1 MYRVVLI
8 DDEQIILKGL
18 SKVVKWADFRC
29 AVAGTAGSAA
39 QGTALIREVRP
50 DIVFTDIRMPDQ
62 DGLTMLAGLRSEFPE
77 MRIAVL
83 TGYRDFACAQEAIR
97 LGVTRFLLKPS
108 KMDEIHEALR
118 AMTAQLDGR
127 RAGEVPPEEDA
138 GNGNFIVRQAVAYME
153 GNYARKLTLQDVA
166 DHCFVSQW
174 HLSKLINKHMEKSF
188 YDLLNSIRVEAAKR
202 LLEDPKLK
210 IGEIVELV
218 GCSDGAQFARI
229 FKKAE
234 GVSAN
239 QYRNRGK

>member
-8 DDEQIILKGL
+8 DDEQIIVKGL
-18 SKVVKWADFRC
+18 SKVVKWADYNC
-29 AVAGTAGSAA
+29 AVAGTAGNAA
-39 QGTALIREVRP
+39 QGTALIREVKP
-50 DIVFTDIRMPDQ
+50 HIVFTDIRMPDQ

-77 MRIAVL
+77 MRITVL
-83 TGYRDFACAQEAIR
+83 TGYRDFAYAQEAIR
-97 LGVTRFLLKPS
+97 LGVVRFLLKPS
-108 KMDEIHEALR
+108 KMDEIHEALET
-118 AMTAQLDGR
+118 MTAQLGKGQ
-127 RAGEVPPEEDA
+127 AEEDP
-138 GNGNFIVRQAVAYME
+138 GTGNFIVRQAVAFME
-153 GNYARKLTLQDVA
+153 ENYARKLTLLDVA

-174 HLSKLINKHMEKSF
+174 HLSKLINRHMEKSF

-229 FKKAE
+229 FKKAV

-239 QYRNRGK
+239 QYRNQKL